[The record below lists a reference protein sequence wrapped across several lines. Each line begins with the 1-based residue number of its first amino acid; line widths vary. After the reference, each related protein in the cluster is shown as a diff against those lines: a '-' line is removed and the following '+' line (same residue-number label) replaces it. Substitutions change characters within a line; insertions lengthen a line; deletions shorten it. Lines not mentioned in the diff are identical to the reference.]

1 MSKNEVEIK
10 RKPETEREGE
20 GEEDREWERDKRE
33 GKRSIKSKIQ
43 TEREKGMVKKKC
55 DIL

>member
-20 GEEDREWERDKRE
+20 GEEDREWEIGGRRERRRVGGRQKR
-33 GKRSIKSKIQ
+33 GK
-43 TEREKGMVKKKC
+43 EKYKE
-55 DIL
+55 